1 MTFSRVT
8 FAATL
13 MLVGLQG
20 SCGAQADTRLPLS
33 RPPATEDRIAV
44 PAGFHV
50 SYFARGLGGV
60 RFMTMGP
67 DSAVYASQSE
77 MGRVVRLADAT
88 GDGVA
93 DSATIVATG
102 LNRPHGLAFHKGWL
116 YIANGDGVVRL
127 RVAPNGRAAGTPER
141 VNSYSG
147 RGGHWTRTIVFGP
160 DSAMYVSVGS
170 SCNLCVEAD
179 SDRAA
184 VMRFDEDGRNGR
196 IFSRGLRNAVGIAV
210 EPSTRALWVTQN
222 ERDNLRPRHEDLP
235 PEEINIL
242 REGGDFGWPYC
253 YGDRIPNPEFN
264 DARRCAA
271 TIPPALEMQA
281 HSAPLGITFLRE
293 ATQFPAAYRGD
304 ALVAFHGSWNRDVKT
319 GAKVVR
325 IRVKDGRP
333 VSSEDFATGWQLA
346 NGSRW
351 GQPVDVLVYRDG
363 SVLISDDLGGAI
375 FRVSR

>member
-1 MTFSRVT
+1 MT
-8 FAATL
+8 L
-13 MLVGLQG
+13 
-20 SCGAQADTRLPLS
+20 
-33 RPPATEDRIAV
+33 
-44 PAGFHV
+44 
-50 SYFARGLGGV
+50 
-60 RFMTMGP
+60 GP

-77 MGRVVRLADAT
+77 MGRVVRLVDVN

-93 DSATIVATG
+93 DSAIVVVKG

-116 YIANGDGVVRL
+116 YVANADGVVRIH
-127 RVAPNGRAAGTPER
+127 VGPDGRASTAPER
-141 VNSYSG
+141 VNSYGG

-170 SCNLCVEAD
+170 SCNICVESD
-179 SDRAA
+179 STRAA

-196 IFSRGLRNAVGIAV
+196 VFSRGLRNAVGMAV
-210 EPSTRALWVTQN
+210 ELATRAIWVTQN
-222 ERDNLRPRHEDLP
+222 ERDNLEPNHEDLP

-242 REGGDFGWPYC
+242 REGGDYGWPYC
-253 YGDRIPNPEFN
+253 YGDRIPNPEFH

-281 HSAPLGITFLRE
+281 HSAPLGIAFLAT
-293 ATQFPAAYRGD
+293 ATQFPADFRGD
-304 ALVAFHGSWNRDVKT
+304 AMVAFHGSWNRAVKT

-325 IRVKDGRP
+325 VRVRDGRP
-333 VSSEDFATGWQLA
+333 VSSEDFVTGWQLA

-363 SVLISDDLGGAI
+363 SLLISDDAGGAI